1 MIYTIEEIRNA
12 VTPVA
17 MKYGLKSVY
26 LFGSYAR
33 GTATEDSDVDL
44 FIDTT
49 GTSIRT
55 LFDLGAVYC
64 DFEEALGK
72 QIDLITKSSFDQKAM
87 TKADEDFRSE
97 VYRERMN
104 LYAVA

>member
-1 MIYTIEEIRNA
+1 MICSLEEIRKA
-12 VTPVA
+12 VIPVA
-17 MKYGLKSVY
+17 EKYGLKSVY

-33 GTATEDSDVDL
+33 GTATEDSDIDL
-44 FIDTT
+44 FIDTA

-55 LFDLGAVYC
+55 LLDLGAVYC

-72 QIDLITKSSFDQKAM
+72 PIDLITKSSFDQKAM
-87 TKADEDFRSE
+87 TEADEDFRAA
-97 VYRERMN
+97 VYQERMS